1 MRYDSGSGL
10 QGTYYQPLIYYTD
23 GIVEPEYRGFCSD
36 GGQSVGKVI
45 CRQVGYSD
53 LENVDVKGR

>member
-1 MRYDSGSGL
+1 MRYSEAGL

-36 GGQSVGKVI
+36 PEQSVGKVI
-45 CRQVGYSD
+45 CRQVGYSN
-53 LENVDVKGR
+53 LENVDIKGR